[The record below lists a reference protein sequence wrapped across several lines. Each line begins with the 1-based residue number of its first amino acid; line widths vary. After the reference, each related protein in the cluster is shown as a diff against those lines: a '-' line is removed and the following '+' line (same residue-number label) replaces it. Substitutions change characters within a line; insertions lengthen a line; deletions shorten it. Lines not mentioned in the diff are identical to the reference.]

1 MPALYG
7 EAVTAPRKW
16 RGQHVSAF
24 ADRVLGTCIC
34 LAYSFPDMYTWG
46 MSTPGEL
53 TQIQKMIY
61 EVRGQ
66 KVMLDRD
73 LAGLYGVELKA
84 LNQAAKRNR
93 ERFPPDFMFKLTQAE
108 WDILRSQFVT
118 ANKSTSKVRFLPN
131 VFTEHGVLMLSNVLN
146 SARAINMS
154 IQIIRVF
161 DKLRKYALEQ
171 PAKDVRIEEIHK
183 LLMLHIE
190 SNDHK
195 FSEYDETIR
204 QIVHAL
210 NTLIEQPPKTKT
222 IGFRAD

>member
-1 MPALYG
+1 
-7 EAVTAPRKW
+7 
-16 RGQHVSAF
+16 
-24 ADRVLGTCIC
+24 
-34 LAYSFPDMYTWG
+34 
-46 MSTPGEL
+46 
-53 TQIQKMIY
+53 
-61 EVRGQ
+61 
-66 KVMLDRD
+66 MLDRD

-210 NTLIEQPPKTKT
+210 NILIEQPPKTKT